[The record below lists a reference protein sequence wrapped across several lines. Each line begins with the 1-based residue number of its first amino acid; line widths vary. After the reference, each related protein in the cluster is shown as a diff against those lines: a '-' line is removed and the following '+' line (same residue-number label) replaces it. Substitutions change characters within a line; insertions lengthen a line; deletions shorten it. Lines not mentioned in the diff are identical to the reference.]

1 MTTKQLLKKEIWEI
15 HEEMKDSHI
24 IDMYYSGW
32 ECDSKVVILK
42 DGRVFGTNHGYTCEL
57 SLEYLKDYLLNLQTY
72 INDTTNIIN
81 SIEKENNK

>member
-1 MTTKQLLKKEIWEI
+1 MKTKKLLKKEIWEI
-15 HEEMKDSHI
+15 QEMEGTHI

-42 DGRVFGTNHGYTCEL
+42 DGRVFGTNHGSTCEL
-57 SLEYLKDYLLNLQTY
+57 SIKYLNKYLLDLQTY

-81 SIEKENNK
+81 SIDK